1 MAGEYEFYVQ
11 ASMRGYHAYYMNA
24 TVYIGEILDCEI
36 EPENDHDK
44 YAVAVKNKDG
54 VLVGHV
60 PIELSKIFHKFLSQ
74 YGQIEAECIGSR
86 FNTGQG
92 KGLELPIDFRL
103 VGNAR
108 YLRKVITK
116 LQKEQKTEDTD
127 WRISDL
133 RKSDVQD

>member
-11 ASMRGYHAYYMNA
+11 ASMRRYHAYYMNA

-60 PIELSKIFHKFLSQ
+60 PIELSKIFHNASFSH
-74 YGQIEAECIGSR
+74 
-86 FNTGQG
+86 NMG
-92 KGLELPIDFRL
+92 KLRPSVLAADLIL
-103 VGNAR
+103 VKAKG
-108 YLRKVITK
+108 
-116 LQKEQKTEDTD
+116 
-127 WRISDL
+127 
-133 RKSDVQD
+133 

>member
-1 MAGEYEFYVQ
+1 
-11 ASMRGYHAYYMNA
+11 MNA
-24 TVYIGEILDCEI
+24 TVYIGEILDCEN

-44 YAVAVKNKDG
+44 YAVTVKNKDG

-60 PIELSKIFHKFLSQ
+60 TIELSKIFHKFLSQ
-74 YGQIEAECIGSR
+74 YAQIEAECIGSR

-92 KGLELPIDFRL
+92 KGLELPIDFRV

-108 YLRKVITK
+108 YLRKVKTK
-116 LQKEQKTEDTD
+116 LQKEQRKKEDTD

-133 RKSDVQD
+133 RKSDVQY

>member
-11 ASMRGYHAYYMNA
+11 ASMRGYHAYFMDA
-24 TVYIGEILDCEI
+24 TVFIGEVLDCEI
-36 EPENDHDK
+36 EPDNDHDK
-44 YAVAVKNKDG
+44 YAVAVKNNDG
-54 VLVGHV
+54 VLVGHI

-92 KGLELPIDFRL
+92 KGLELPIDYRL

-108 YLRKVITK
+108 YLTKV
-116 LQKEQKTEDTD
+116 QKQLNMLKENNTNLK
-127 WRISDL
+127 ISEL
-133 RKSDVQD
+133 RKL